1 MIMFFSVKRALRI
14 GGKAYL
20 PCICYEADNT
30 LEPTVKKLVAE
41 GKACSYDNRVFF
53 QNGRVIK
60 TEAEKKAEKKA
71 EEKAQRKA
79 DRKVRKAKKEATELV
94 TVEEAEIAG
103 F

>member
-1 MIMFFSVKRALRI
+1 MFFSVKRALRI

-20 PCICYEADNT
+20 PCICYEVDKS

-60 TEAEKKAEKKA
+60 TEAEKKAE
-71 EEKAQRKA
+71 EKVQRKA
-79 DRKVRKAKKEATELV
+79 DRKVRKAKKEAPEPV

>member
-20 PCICYEADNT
+20 PCICYEVDKS

-60 TEAEKKAEKKA
+60 TEAEKKAE
-71 EEKAQRKA
+71 EKVQRKA
-79 DRKVRKAKKEATELV
+79 DRKVRKAKKEAPEPV